1 MMRFSRWFRKRGLP
15 VAEQNG
21 PEQRIAR
28 LEETL
33 FFQERLLQDLN
44 EALTAQQL
52 QLDQVQQ
59 DLSRAQ
65 TRIQELHQALDS
77 GSGVDAGPPPHYG
90 S

>member
-1 MMRFSRWFRKRGLP
+1 M
-15 VAEQNG
+15 AEQSG

-52 QLDQVQQ
+52 QLDQIQQ

-77 GSGVDAGPPPHYG
+77 GGGVDAGPPPHYG
-90 S
+90 PQR